1 MERHILPENGR
12 FGLPTRTRCP
22 TSMVARGVPM
32 SNVDRLVQAG
42 VLNPDV
48 LSSEQKEFI
57 NNELTDDEMKE
68 LIKVGQKYTKFC
80 RDQPHY
86 NSTATIWV

>member
-1 MERHILPENGR
+1 
-12 FGLPTRTRCP
+12 
-22 TSMVARGVPM
+22 M

-57 NNELTDDEMKE
+57 NNELTDEETSEM
-68 LIKVGQKYTKFC
+68 IKVGQKYTQFC
-80 RDQPHY
+80 KHQPHY